1 LSRPAQRGP
10 FRFTIY
16 EDRMSDKIAFE
27 DAVDLLDADH
37 KAVKSLFIEFNA
49 LSDDQAPAADRQAV
63 ALKICQA
70 LTVHAQLE
78 EELFYPAVR
87 QAIGDDALMDEAIL
101 EHAEAKEMI
110 ARIQEMDAQDEAFD
124 DTVKELGIDIDHHV
138 LEEREQIFLKAK
150 LADLDL
156 RGMVP
161 ALAKRK
167 EQLQKKAAMPAR
179 AAA

>member
-1 LSRPAQRGP
+1 
-10 FRFTIY
+10 
-16 EDRMSDKIAFE
+16 MSEPIAYE

-49 LSDDQAPAADRQAV
+49 LCEDGAPPSDKQAL

-87 QAIGDDALMDEAIL
+87 EATGEDALMDEAML
-101 EHAEAKEMI
+101 EHAEAKALI
-110 ARIQEMDAQDEAFD
+110 AQIQEMDPGDEAFD
-124 DTVKELGIDIDHHV
+124 GTVQELGKDIDHHV
-138 LEEREQIFLKAK
+138 LEEREQIFLKAR
-150 LADLDL
+150 LAKNLDL

-161 ALAKRK
+161 ALVKRK
-167 EQLQKKAAMPAR
+167 GQLQKKAAAPAK